1 MLSFLGR
8 SVFETFFS
16 VNAKM
21 KTRRFEIVH
30 WEERFRKVLFS
41 LRIIV
46 NGRPNRWNKTAFSN
60 IFGLLWML
68 LYSLQSWYMWEKSF
82 SIDLGCRVKIV
93 IPISLTVWSSLKDLN
108 GIFCVLSR
116 KPSRIRCPFH
126 PVTVLLRKKKQNK
139 YEKKM
144 GGPWS
149 KASVFLFNGHGFHLA
164 YNH

>member
-41 LRIIV
+41 WRIIV

-108 GIFCVLSR
+108 GTDILCFESKTVKNTMSLS
-116 KPSRIRCPFH
+116 PSNRLASEEKTKQI
-126 PVTVLLRKKKQNK
+126 RKKD
-139 YEKKM
+139 
-144 GGPWS
+144 GGAV
-149 KASVFLFNGHGFHLA
+149 K
-164 YNH
+164 